1 MGKDLLDVNLSDK
14 EGKIERKFL
23 LEEFLDSN
31 KLTIGVLLLGVILVG
46 TGVLGFKIFDFKDSQ
61 VEVQVL
67 GEENPDNPNKEELV
81 VEVSG
86 EVQKPGVYK
95 LPAGSRINDLL
106 VTAGGLSADAD
117 RDWVAKNVNLAQ
129 KLADGA
135 KIYIPNK
142 DNPAIG
148 GTNIKDQS
156 QDVTNLINVNTAS
169 EAELDTLWGIG
180 PATAQKIIS
189 GRPYQKTEE
198 LLTKKIIKTNVWEEM
213 KDKISV
219 Y

>member
-1 MGKDLLDVNLSDK
+1 MEETKNASIIDN
-14 EGKIERKFL
+14 FL
-23 LEEFLDSN
+23 GRN
-31 KLTIGVLLLGVILVG
+31 KLTVGFLLIGIILVG
-46 TGVLGFKIFDFKDSQ
+46 FGVLGFKVFNFKDNQ

-67 GEENPDNPNKEELV
+67 GEENQGNSNKEELV

-86 EVQKPGVYK
+86 EVQEPGVYK
-95 LPAGSRINDLL
+95 LPADSRINDLL
-106 VTAGGLSADAD
+106 VTAGGLSAEAD

-129 KLADGA
+129 KLTDGA

-142 DNPAIG
+142 DHPAIG
-148 GTNIKDQS
+148 GTKIKDQN
-156 QDVTNLINVNTAS
+156 QGVTGLININTAS

-189 GRPYQKTEE
+189 GRPYQKIEE
-198 LLTKKIIKTNVWEEM
+198 LLTKKIVKSNVWEEI

>member
-1 MGKDLLDVNLSDK
+1 MEETENASIIDN
-14 EGKIERKFL
+14 FL
-23 LEEFLDSN
+23 KSN
-31 KLTIGVLLLGVILVG
+31 KLTIGILLLGIILLG
-46 TGVLGFKIFDFKDSQ
+46 MGILGFKIFNFKDSQ

-67 GEENPDNPNKEELV
+67 GEENQGNSNKEELV

-86 EVQKPGVYK
+86 EVQEPGVYK
-95 LPAGSRINDLL
+95 LPAGGRINDLL

-135 KIYIPNK
+135 KIFI
-142 DNPAIG
+142 PAIG
-148 GTNIKDQS
+148 ENNQTDSQAIEGKINI
-156 QDVTNLINVNTAS
+156 NIAS
-169 EAELDTLWGIG
+169 EAELDTLWGVG

-198 LLTKKIIKTNVWEEM
+198 LLTKKIIKTNIWEEI

>member
-1 MGKDLLDVNLSDK
+1 MEETKNASIIDN
-14 EGKIERKFL
+14 FL
-23 LEEFLDSN
+23 KSN
-31 KLTIGVLLLGVILVG
+31 KLTIGILLLGIILLG
-46 TGVLGFKIFDFKDSQ
+46 TGILGFKIFNFKDSQ

-67 GEENPDNPNKEELV
+67 GEENQGNSNKEELV

-86 EVQKPGVYK
+86 EVQEPGVYK

-117 RDWVAKNVNLAQ
+117 RGWVAKNVNLAQ
-129 KLADGA
+129 KLTDGA
-135 KIYIPNK
+135 KIYVPSKTQNSLLR
-142 DNPAIG
+142 PANG
-148 GTNIKDQS
+148 GTSAGQA
-156 QDVTNLINVNTAS
+156 NLININIAS

-189 GRPYQKTEE
+189 GRPYQKIEE
-198 LLTKKIIKTNVWEEM
+198 LLTKKVVKSNVWEEI

>member
-1 MGKDLLDVNLSDK
+1 MEETENASIIDNFF
-14 EGKIERKFL
+14 ER
-23 LEEFLDSN
+23 N
-31 KLTIGVLLLGVILVG
+31 KLTVGFLLIGIILVG
-46 TGVLGFKIFDFKDSQ
+46 FGVLGFKIFNFKDDQ

-67 GEENPDNPNKEELV
+67 GEENQENSNKEELV

-86 EVQKPGVYK
+86 EVQEPGVYK
-95 LPAGSRINDLL
+95 LPVGSRINDLL